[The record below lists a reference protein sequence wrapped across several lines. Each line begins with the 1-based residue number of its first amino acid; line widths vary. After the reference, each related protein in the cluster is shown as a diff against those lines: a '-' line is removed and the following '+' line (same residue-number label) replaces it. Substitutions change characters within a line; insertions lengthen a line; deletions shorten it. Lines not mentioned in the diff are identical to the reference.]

1 MISLMQISES
11 AHGLMLTYPSWIGM
25 ALALGAAGLAA
36 YGFVRRSRIPRLWPV
51 TLAVV
56 FAAWASVYVSTFRT
70 TITDEDG
77 SVYAFLRYDQ
87 TVRWKD
93 VADIYLEHR
102 GGASDWQIVVID
114 RERRA
119 YNFDVAELSIEDRD
133 RVMAYMVDRM
143 PVTASEPAPELLKR
157 RSAEGARPAGWFG
170 DQQI

>member
-1 MISLMQISES
+1 MISLMQISEN
-11 AHGLMLTYPSWIGM
+11 AHNLVLTYPWWLGT
-25 ALALGAAGLAA
+25 ALGLTAAALAA
-36 YGFVRRSRIPRLWPV
+36 YGFVRRARIPRLWPV

-56 FAAWASVYVSTFRT
+56 VAAWASGYVATFRT

-77 SVYAFLRYDQ
+77 SVYAFLRYDH

-93 VADIYLEHR
+93 ATDIYLEHR
-102 GGASDWQIVVID
+102 GGGSDWQIVVID
-114 RERRA
+114 RQRRA

-143 PVTASEPAPELLKR
+143 PATAAESPPELLKR
-157 RSAEGARPAGWFG
+157 RSADGARPAGWFG